1 MSQKPTIIFV
11 CEHGAAKSIVA
22 AAYSNRIANESGI
35 HLRARARGLEPEL
48 ALSAAAV
55 TGLLKDG
62 LSPTELTPQKLL
74 LAELE
79 TARRVVTFCDLPD
92 EYQGKAVFEY
102 WENVAPVSEGYQ
114 RARDVIVSKIE
125 GMMKEFL

>member
-1 MSQKPTIIFV
+1 MSEKPNIIFV

-22 AAYSNRIANESGI
+22 ASYFNRIAHETGI
-35 HLRARARGLEPEL
+35 QLHAVARGLEPDL
-48 ALSAAAV
+48 GSSTAAV

-74 LAELE
+74 PAELE
-79 TARRVVTFCDLPD
+79 TARRVVTFCDLPE
-92 EYQGKAVFEY
+92 EYRDKSVLEY
-102 WENVAPVSEGYQ
+102 WENMPPVSAGYE
-114 RARDVIVSKIE
+114 RARDSIVAKIK